1 MTSQVGSA
9 EEIGKL
15 RRLQELV
22 DLSATA
28 ISNRISSG
36 SYTLVSVAGFD
47 DPALCLFVKPVAALL
62 LEVKVGRAV
71 SCSMSNCR
79 RSCAYFTIAAE
90 RPIHHSTWRRLHLR
104 GHLVARAN
112 KFFIKCFV
120 ALRGSIPRK
129 LAGHRP
135 FHQPAP
141 YLAVA
146 KNLPGA
152 FDRIPESFG

>member
-47 DPALCLFVKPVAALL
+47 DPALRLFAKPVAALL
-62 LEVKVGRAV
+62 PEVKVGRAV

-79 RSCAYFTIAAE
+79 RSCVYFTIARGAADLPFNMATATFT
-90 RPIHHSTWRRLHLR
+90 RPLGRSRQQVLYKVFRRAARIHPTKTCGPSP
-104 GHLVARAN
+104 VSSA
-112 KFFIKCFV
+112 C
-120 ALRGSIPRK
+120 SIPCGREK
-129 LAGHRP
+129 FAGR
-135 FHQPAP
+135 
-141 YLAVA
+141 V
-146 KNLPGA
+146 
-152 FDRIPESFG
+152 

>member
-15 RRLQELV
+15 WRLQELV

-47 DPALCLFVKPVAALL
+47 DPALRLFAKPVAALL
-62 LEVKVGRAV
+62 LEAKVGRAV

-79 RSCAYFTIAAE
+79 RSRVYFTIARGAADPPIQR
-90 RPIHHSTWRRLHLR
+90 RPHGADTPTRPLGRSRQQVLYRVFRNAAQRCSTKTCAPSP
-104 GHLVARAN
+104 VSSA
-112 KFFIKCFV
+112 C
-120 ALRGSIPRK
+120 SIPCDRK
-129 LAGHRP
+129 KFAGR
-135 FHQPAP
+135 
-141 YLAVA
+141 V
-146 KNLPGA
+146 
-152 FDRIPESFG
+152 